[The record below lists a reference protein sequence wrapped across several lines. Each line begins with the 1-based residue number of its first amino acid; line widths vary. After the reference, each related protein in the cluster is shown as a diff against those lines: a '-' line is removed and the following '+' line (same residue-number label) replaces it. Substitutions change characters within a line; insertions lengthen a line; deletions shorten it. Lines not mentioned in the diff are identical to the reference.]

1 MSAIPTEHALNQNY
15 PNPFNPQTTINY
27 QLPQLGHVRLS
38 VYTMLGSE
46 VRRLVDRTQ
55 EAAYHTVV
63 WDGLDD
69 LGNQVP
75 SGVYVY
81 RIESGSFTATKK
93 MTLMK

>member
-1 MSAIPTEHALNQNY
+1 
-15 PNPFNPQTTINY
+15 
-27 QLPQLGHVRLS
+27 
-38 VYTMLGSE
+38 MLGSE